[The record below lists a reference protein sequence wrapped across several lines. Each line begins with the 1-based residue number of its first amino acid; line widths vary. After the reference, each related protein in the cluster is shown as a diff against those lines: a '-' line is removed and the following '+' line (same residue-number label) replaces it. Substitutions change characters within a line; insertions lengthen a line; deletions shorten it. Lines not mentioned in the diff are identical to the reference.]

1 MHKPEINLANAIE
14 KNFHAERRK
23 SSQRYGGYSDRAQG
37 LFEFSR
43 QFPVLR
49 DIFLRIDPGELVCIV
64 GSSGCGK
71 TTLLRITAGLESD
84 YEGSVFLDGKRVTG
98 TGLDRGVVF
107 QEHRLLSWLTVH
119 DNVAFGLSGL
129 SPSNEPAKFSITS
142 NSLGWTSSNSNTLIS
157 FPEECHSALL
167 SHELWRA
174 ALGFYCWTSPSR
186 PSIL

>member
-14 KNFHAERRK
+14 KTFMQSDASHHSGTVDIQIGHKAYSNSRRNFLA
-23 SSQRYGGYSDRAQG
+23 
-37 LFEFSR
+37 
-43 QFPVLR
+43 LR